1 MFFYAL
7 RFSNNCL
14 LCYVLLP
21 GSRGQPHFHKT
32 QPTSVPPINPHN
44 AREYIP
50 ACFTPVATLSQCT
63 HNGKDYYDEHNDFRL
78 EIPAGAI
85 LEGLSITI
93 DIGVALHGPFHYPEG
108 LRPVS
113 SVFWVCV
120 RDQSNFQFLK
130 PVKVSIQH
138 YLSIENCDD
147 IESLGVTFL
156 KGDHEVN
163 VQKMYQFQQ
172 AKGDML
178 IEPQRMYA
186 MMQITHFCSLC
197 FSCKVSTN
205 HFEKAIFCL
214 YSVIPCKTSADQPSD
229 AYFFV
234 TLRLKTCLET
244 VQKQIKKLKLQ
255 EHLEEKEKFKFSSGQ
270 ALEIFLPPSTPAEWR
285 VGLRGKKK
293 VVHVHIVT

>member
-1 MFFYAL
+1 M
-7 RFSNNCL
+7 
-14 LCYVLLP
+14 
-21 GSRGQPHFHKT
+21 
-32 QPTSVPPINPHN
+32 
-44 AREYIP
+44 
-50 ACFTPVATLSQCT
+50 ATLLSCT
-63 HNGKDYYDEHNDFRL
+63 HDGRDYYDKCNNFYL

-85 LEGLSITI
+85 PERESITI

-113 SVFWVCV
+113 PVFWVCV

-130 PVKVSIQH
+130 PVKITIQH
-138 YLSIENCDD
+138 CLSIENYDD

-172 AKGDML
+172 ARGDML
-178 IEPQRMYA
+178 IKPQRMYA
-186 MMQITHFCSLC
+186 VMQITHFCSLC
-197 FSCKVSTN
+197 FSCKVN
-205 HFEKAIFCL
+205 ANLFEKAIFCL
-214 YSVIPCKTSADQPSD
+214 YSVIPCKISADQPSN

-244 VQKQIKKLKLQ
+244 VEKQIKNLKLQ
-255 EHLEEKEKFKFSSGQ
+255 EHHKEKEKFKFSSGQ
-270 ALEIFLPPSTPAEWR
+270 ELEIILPPSPPAEWR

-293 VVHVHIVT
+293 VVHVHIVM